1 MVHDLDA
8 WADMKKRG
16 YRRPLGGFKPIH
28 MPRNTGA
35 GVIIAGLATI
45 CGFALIWYI
54 WWLAALTFVG
64 ILATVI
70 IHSFNYDRD
79 FHIPADDVVRE
90 EDARSRQ
97 LGRA

>member
-1 MVHDLDA
+1 
-8 WADMKKRG
+8 MKKRG
-16 YRRPLGGFKPIH
+16 YRRPLGGFRPIH

-35 GVIIAGLATI
+35 GIIIAGLATI

-79 FHIPADDVVRE
+79 FHIPADDVVRAE
-90 EDARSRQ
+90 EARSRQ